1 MGEWEEGG
9 GEGEDRQCFPEILL
23 RNGGKTTPSVSQG
36 FFGFLLLVV
45 FFFTKLP
52 FLGLEWS
59 LPARCLKLRGSLG
72 MLNVL
77 LPHRS
82 LEHPTPSLLRGH
94 CPPPLPTHSLSSLPS
109 VVEQSVL
116 LYKIPGLV
124 GPQRGQLVQ
133 RKELWL
139 RGQEAPA
146 PAPFSLQDPG
156 QVPLPPLPHL

>member
-1 MGEWEEGG
+1 MRTDNAFPRFYCEMGA
-9 GEGEDRQCFPEILL
+9 RQHQASL
-23 RNGGKTTPSVSQG
+23 RV
-36 FFGFLLLVV
+36 FLVFCCWLF